1 MLAYVSFISSMQ
13 IYDSKQRTLGL
24 RIAYLAEKS
33 KRCNYTCGTV
43 RLLFLQKRTD
53 EQEVGFGIQ
62 MGKKDQLISKR
73 TCE

>member
-1 MLAYVSFISSMQ
+1 MQ

-33 KRCNYTCGTV
+33 KRCNYTCGVV
-43 RLLFLQKRTD
+43 RLLFLQKRT
-53 EQEVGFGIQ
+53 ERTRSRLLEYRW
-62 MGKKDQLISKR
+62 GKKDQLISKR